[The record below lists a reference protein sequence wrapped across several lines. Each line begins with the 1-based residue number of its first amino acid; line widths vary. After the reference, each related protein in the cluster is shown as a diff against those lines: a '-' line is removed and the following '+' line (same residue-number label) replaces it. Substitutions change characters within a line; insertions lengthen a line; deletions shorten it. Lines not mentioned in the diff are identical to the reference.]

1 MLTEKY
7 IRSLDNHKIE
17 SNFLQLLHYCKK
29 NPELF
34 VQRTIEAIKLF
45 PDKCLYIW
53 KMNFESFTRPNV
65 FIFNYLGEN
74 IAKQSTLK
82 SFKLLFYYRK
92 QFKQIWGS
100 SHELG
105 IRPLHQRNR
114 LWEASRAEV
123 RKGKLAPIERVLASL
138 FPLLAKSANALARFK
153 YLRNGHTRPVTVQRT
168 RRSQWRKTRK
178 KCFQRLIFVDYSIN

>member
-1 MLTEKY
+1 MTFAFDYLQEILDVSDATPKLQISFEEYKSFIELLLSTNEPKTRSRDLLKIKASCIDMLTEKY

-17 SNFLQLLHYCKK
+17 SNFLLLLHYCKS

-45 PDKCLYIW
+45 PDKCLDIW
-53 KMNFESFTRPNV
+53 KMKFESFTRPNV

-92 QFKQIWGS
+92 QFKQI
-100 SHELG
+100 
-105 IRPLHQRNR
+105 
-114 LWEASRAEV
+114 
-123 RKGKLAPIERVLASL
+123 
-138 FPLLAKSANALARFK
+138 
-153 YLRNGHTRPVTVQRT
+153 
-168 RRSQWRKTRK
+168 
-178 KCFQRLIFVDYSIN
+178 